1 MVGLPYPNIK
11 SPELAEK
18 MQYLNSTL
26 VKMITHSTYTV
37 YIMFVHA
44 AFQCTLHVYSCVPYR
59 MAPETTIF
67 DLHYSTMLCTT
78 HCIYC
83 DVCSVYHS
91 PSQPRDPEGRLPGQ
105 VHYENLCMKAVNQSI
120 GRSIRHSRDYACIVL
135 VDQRYSRPSVR
146 NKLPQWISTQL
157 VPCESFGP
165 AFSSVRKVSFCGY
178 LRILCKCECM
188 VV

>member
-1 MVGLPYPNIK
+1 ML
-11 SPELAEK
+11 
-18 MQYLNSTL
+18 QYSTL
-26 VKMITHSTYTV
+26 Y
-37 YIMFVHA
+37 MFVNAQYSAHYM
-44 AFQCTLHVYSCVPYR
+44 CIHVCHR
-59 MAPETTIF
+59 MAPEF
-67 DLHYSTMLCTT
+67 DLHYSTMLFTT
-78 HCIYC
+78 RCVYC

-91 PSQPRDPEGRLPGQ
+91 PSQPRDPEGRLAGQ

-165 AFSSVRKVSFCGY
+165 AFSSVRKVSFFVVTY
-178 LRILCKCECM
+178 ICKCWLL
-188 VV
+188 